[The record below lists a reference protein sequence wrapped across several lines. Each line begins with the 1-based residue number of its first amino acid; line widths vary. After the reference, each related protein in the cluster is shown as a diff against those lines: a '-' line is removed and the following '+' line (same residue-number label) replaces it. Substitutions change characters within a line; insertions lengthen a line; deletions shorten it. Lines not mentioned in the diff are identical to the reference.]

1 MSNFNFNDNDLNNI
15 SGGGT
20 GFGGKGQD
28 DGGGTG
34 GGSNSGFGYD
44 PNFEFIPKNEQKKQK
59 KKNKKSLST
68 GGIIAIILIAALVS
82 GATAFGVMFIGFGGG
97 NTNKTSVSKDGYK
110 LEDATGSKLTVA
122 EIAEKNK
129 KAVVEIKTESVQQDP
144 WLRQYVTQGAGSG
157 VIITEDGYIITNRH
171 VIDGASK
178 INVTLSNDKI
188 YEAQLVGVSDTT
200 DIAVIKIKGSKF
212 TTATYG
218 NSDQVAVGDM
228 SVVIGN
234 PLGELGGTVTAGIVS
249 ALDREITLD
258 NQTLNLLQTD
268 ASVNPGNSGG
278 GMFNGDGQLIG
289 IIVAKSGGESVEGL
303 GFAIP
308 INDAADVAQK
318 LIKAGKDEAKAK
330 AGTAYSGIQY
340 ALGSDGG
347 IYIQSL
353 MEDNAKKSG
362 LKEGDQVL
370 SMDGT
375 TISDFDSISKVISA
389 HKPGDKIKY
398 IVSRNGATKEF
409 ELTLIEHP

>member
-1 MSNFNFNDNDLNNI
+1 MSNFNFNDNDPNNL
-15 SGGGT
+15 SGNGAGD
-20 GFGGKGQD
+20 Q
-28 DGGGTG
+28 G
-34 GGSNSGFGYD
+34 GGSNKGFGYD
-44 PNFEFIPKNEQKKQK
+44 PNFEFIPKNEQKKKQK
-59 KKNKKSLST
+59 KDKKSLSL
-68 GGIIAIILIAALVS
+68 GGIIAIIVIAALVS
-82 GATAFGVMFIGFGGG
+82 GATAFGVMFIGFDNG
-97 NTNKTSVSKDGYK
+97 NTNKTSVSKNGYK
-110 LEDATGSKLTVA
+110 LEEATGSKLTVA
-122 EIAEKNK
+122 EIVEKNK

-157 VIITEDGYIITNRH
+157 VIITEDGYIVTNRH

-178 INVTLSNDKI
+178 IYVTLSNDKK
-188 YEAQLVGVSDTT
+188 YEAQLIGVSDTT
-200 DIAVIKIKGSKF
+200 DIAVIKIKGSKL

-218 NSDQVAVGDM
+218 NSDQVNVGDM

-258 NQTLNLLQTD
+258 KQTLNLLQTD
-268 ASVNPGNSGG
+268 AAVNPGNSGG

-289 IIVAKSGGESVEGL
+289 IIVAKSGGESVESL

-308 INDAADVAQK
+308 INDAAEVAQK
-318 LIKAGKDEAKAK
+318 IIKTGKDQSKAK

-340 ALGSDGG
+340 ASGNDGG
-347 IYIQSL
+347 IYVQSL

-370 SMDGT
+370 SIDGT
-375 TISDFDSISKVISA
+375 TITDFDSISKVILT

-398 IVSRNGATKEF
+398 IVSRNGATKQF
-409 ELTLIEHP
+409 KLTLIQHP